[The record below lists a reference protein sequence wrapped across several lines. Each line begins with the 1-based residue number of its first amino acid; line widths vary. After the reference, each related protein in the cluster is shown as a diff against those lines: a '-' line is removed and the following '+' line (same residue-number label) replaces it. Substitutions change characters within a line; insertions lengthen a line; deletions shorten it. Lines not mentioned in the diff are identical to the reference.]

1 MSAAKITC
9 AEVWGWR
16 ELEIRR
22 RVGDVQSS
30 VPANILVSPLLE
42 GLRAMFAESAG
53 TRGARS
59 VSTTSRC
66 QSSAAAMPT
75 MPVPAP
81 NSRIGRTSGLAGGKI
96 ILGPRWWSWE
106 ARMWDAAQV
115 SRDRFSD
122 FSSGSLMWRF
132 SVEPVV
138 LLGIVNEACRR
149 RRWACAMVYGF
160 GETSGSLCG
169 VDIVDDRGGPD
180 VQILGNWYNLDSLMI
195 NLMPGEIFDV
205 FWWYVSRFLDRCRPL

>member
-16 ELEIRR
+16 VEEIRR
-22 RVGDVQSS
+22 RVGDVQSR
-30 VPANILVSPLLE
+30 VPASILVLALLG
-42 GLRAMFAESAG
+42 GLRAMFAVSAG

-59 VSTTSRC
+59 VSTTSRS

-81 NSRIGRTSGLAGGKI
+81 NSRIGRTFGSAGGKV

-122 FSSGSLMWRF
+122 FSSGSLMWSF

-138 LLGIVNEACRR
+138 LLGIVKEACRR
-149 RRWACAMVYGF
+149 RRCACA
-160 GETSGSLCG
+160 
-169 VDIVDDRGGPD
+169 IVLL
-180 VQILGNWYNLDSLMI
+180 VM
-195 NLMPGEIFDV
+195 
-205 FWWYVSRFLDRCRPL
+205 